1 MNYNV
6 VSLNGGN
13 QFDLSGVRFDGK
25 SFIFWKNKSTQKVT
39 EVVVIFDQKYAS
51 QKLRDGVVILSLQG
65 LKDYK
70 DIMKALMIFKDIV
83 KNSSIQFHFVV
94 GSEQEEKMA
103 QTLGANLGLSYFVQ
117 NINKKEE
124 QRQEQNLKQMEE
136 EIKSQSSRDLSTG
149 GDKIVEKY
157 DNGVL
162 RQITVHGDTAYEN
175 VDYLNIEEK
184 KMSLLKE
191 WMKDPKKAYE
201 LSKLSAEARNEL
213 LTQAIN
219 YNNKGYRLESASELS
234 GQSEVADLT
243 KDTTGKVDGKGN
255 TELGVGLSS
264 NRVFAVERQGDNAT
278 LVNPTVKN
286 VEINS
291 NGINVGVNSGTSV
304 NSDSTYIEEED
315 VQGREGNV
323 DVDKYYL
330 DGDGY
335 IYKGSNLDN
344 AIGKDEDGDFEV
356 IYNGNEKILFE
367 NSVSKG
373 NIMDYPMNLGKQNTK
388 GKTLVYKKERMDM
401 KSSNKSGGFVNLP
414 IIIFVISFLLLV
426 GSGIILFMMK

>member
-83 KNSSIQFHFVV
+83 KNFNIQFHFIV

-175 VDYLNIEEK
+175 VDYLNTEEK

-191 WMKDPKKAYE
+191 WMKDPKRAYE
-201 LSKLSAEARNEL
+201 LSKLSTEARNEL
-213 LTQAIN
+213 LMQAIN

-344 AIGKDEDGDFEV
+344 AIGKDGDGDFEV
-356 IYNGNEKILFE
+356 IYNENEKILFE

-401 KSSNKSGGFVNLP
+401 RSSNKSGGFVNLP